1 MEKRIIREAIKSP
14 GGVLRTKKLH
24 DISRADIEKVL
35 IDNKLIS
42 IEDRIFKSLIVR
54 SAIYTNIEKSE
65 TREELIQNC
74 LKTLK
79 NEKLITGEIVDDII
93 TKRLFDIND
102 SIKLLKKFA
111 SGELLLEDEKKA
123 KGDIISTIIEVVSF
137 FNAIENGNIEEGKNI
152 KDAIEI
158 IENNFEYGKIELEKL
173 KCYQKIRN
181 LKRDSLKSI
190 SKYFNDATP
199 YKAILDIYKNNSKGE
214 DIIKE
219 VKKECTFED
228 DLFDILNGGD
238 DIGINKQQKVKRVKK
253 ELDIREKNI
262 SKKDEKREKIELKS
276 KGEVVKKEYKD
287 RKTDKVIKKETGND
301 LDKSFRLV
309 AKELGYHVI
318 KGNKCEEEDSKID
331 ILKELASIKKGAVLS
346 ELYNIYT
353 DINKQSIDNIEAA
366 MGNFFN
372 KLRVLGFEADEENEV
387 GEDIIVNT
395 KDALDKF
402 IFSSPV
408 SEKGDVIGSVKYR
421 AWTYK
426 GKKVTPIIIDVITD

>member
-1 MEKRIIREAIKSP
+1 MEKRIIREAIKLP
-14 GGVLRTKKLH
+14 GGIFRSRKLNE
-24 DISRADIEKVL
+24 ISRADIEKVL
-35 IDNKLIS
+35 IANKLIS
-42 IEDRIFKSLIVR
+42 IEERIFKNLIVR
-54 SAIYTNIEKSE
+54 NAIYVNMEKSK
-65 TREELIQNC
+65 TREELIKNC
-74 LKTLK
+74 LKNLE
-79 NEKLITGEIVDDII
+79 NEKIITSEIVNDTVVRRIFEGNGSI
-93 TKRLFDIND
+93 ELFKKFR
-102 SIKLLKKFA
+102 SGKLLVDDKKRA
-111 SGELLLEDEKKA
+111 EN
-123 KGDIISTIIEVVSF
+123 DIISTVIEVVSF
-137 FNAIENGNIEEGKNI
+137 YNAIENGNVEEGKNI
-152 KDAIEI
+152 KDTIEI
-158 IENNFEYGKIELEKL
+158 LENNFEYGEIELDRL
-173 KCYQKIRN
+173 KHYQKVRN
-181 LKRDSLKSI
+181 LKHNSLRSI
-190 SKYFNDATP
+190 AKYFKDSKP
-199 YKAILDIYKNNSKGE
+199 YKAILDIYKNTAKGE
-214 DIIKE
+214 EIIND
-219 VKKECTFED
+219 KKECSFED

-238 DIGINKQQKVKRVKK
+238 KISDNKSKDVKKVKK

-262 SKKDEKREKIELKS
+262 SKKDEKREKIELKP

-346 ELYNIYT
+346 ELYNVYT

-372 KLRVLGFEADEENEV
+372 KLRVLGFEADEENEI

-402 IFSSPV
+402 VFSSPV
-408 SEKGDVIGSVKYR
+408 SEKGEVIGSVKYR
-421 AWTYK
+421 AWNYK